1 MTANDMKHLK
11 QRFIAGSIG
20 ILCMLAAIY
29 VSHYPWVRPLFA
41 LATAALIG
49 AAVWEYCQIAKVKG
63 FRPMTSIG
71 VGCAMTY
78 VLATFLTTL
87 ASEALLLPN
96 IILGLTLLL
105 LFIYFFAEGSDPF
118 ANLAITSFAIIYLVV
133 PLSCWLNINYFFPD
147 GAPQDGRWWLLYLLC
162 ITKATDIGAYFSGK
176 IFGRKKLA
184 PYISPQ
190 KTWIG
195 AIGGLATAIIAS
207 FLFHRLSLSGVAFT
221 LPLQTSLCLGALIGV
236 LAQIGDLAESLL
248 KRDAGVKD
256 SNQLPGLGG
265 MLDMVDS
272 LVFTTPLVYLYLLAK
287 AG

>member
-1 MTANDMKHLK
+1 MNTKDIEHLK
-11 QRFIAGSIG
+11 HRFIAGSIG
-20 ILCMLAAIY
+20 IVCMLVGIY
-29 VSHYPWVRPLFA
+29 ISHYPLVRPLFA
-41 LATAALIG
+41 LATAAVIG
-49 AAVWEYCQIAKVKG
+49 SAVWEYYKIAKVKG

-71 VGCAMTY
+71 IGGATTY
-78 VLATFLTTL
+78 VIATFLTTF
-87 ASEALLLPN
+87 APETTLLPM
-96 IILGLTLLL
+96 IILGLTFLF

-118 ANLAITSFAIIYLVV
+118 ANLAITTFGIVYLVV
-133 PLSCWLNINYFFPD
+133 PLSCWLNINYFFPE
-147 GAPQDGRWWLLYLLC
+147 GASQDGRWWLLYLLS
-162 ITKATDIGAYFSGK
+162 ITKMTDIGAYFSGK

-195 AIGGLATAIIAS
+195 AIGGLMMAILAS
-207 FLFHRLSLSGVAFT
+207 FLFHKLSLTGVAFT
-221 LPLQTSLCLGALIGV
+221 LHLETSLCLGALIAI

-256 SNQLPGLGG
+256 SNRLPGLGG

-272 LVFTTPLVYLYLLAK
+272 LVFTTPLIYLYLLAK